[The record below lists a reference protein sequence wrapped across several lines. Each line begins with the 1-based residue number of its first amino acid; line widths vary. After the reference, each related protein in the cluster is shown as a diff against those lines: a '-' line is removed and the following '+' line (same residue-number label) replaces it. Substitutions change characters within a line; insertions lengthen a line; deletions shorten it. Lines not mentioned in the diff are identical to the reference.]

1 MGYREKGSFV
11 AAILTIYYLNSKPNN
26 GNLILKIS
34 IVDMF
39 HFIGT
44 F

>member
-1 MGYREKGSFV
+1 MEYREKGSFV

-34 IVDMF
+34 VVDIF
-39 HFIGT
+39 HFTGT